1 MTDPKLFKLTQKDKD
16 QYNKLIENIDPNL
29 KYSILSKVGP
39 KLLKILEK
47 DKINILQVELIKD
60 INYLIEILENNPA
73 LDIISVK
80 RILFAFSYFFNEND
94 EIPDIIPDYGYLD
107 DATIVHWI
115 VEIIKRDLE
124 NISKA

>member
-47 DKINILQVELIKD
+47 DKINVLKVELIKD
-60 INYLIEILENNPA
+60 INYLIEILENYPA

-107 DATIVHWI
+107 DAKVVRWI